1 MELSLLGG
9 GGARLGGVGLAR
21 LGVGLA
27 RLRVGLARLRGQG
40 SARSSSNLILTLLL
54 LLLAANL
61 PKVAIAAVPA
71 NASISRQVRQG
82 SNLVIP
88 DFPDAVFNLFL
99 ELEVPLAMGETNP
112 LFNLILDLFLINPMP
127 VRGMKFDQAIF
138 TRQEAFERMETSIA
152 RLGLDGESCV
162 LRLLCEVN
170 AKPPADAGLL
180 GDIINLVFRGDPYE
194 GVSSDKS
201 LRRDYRQA
209 QELGSRGDCWQLQR
223 GCPLSLFNMPFFHS
237 P

>member
-9 GGARLGGVGLAR
+9 GGTRLGGLGGLAR
-21 LGVGLA
+21 T
-27 RLRVGLARLRGQG
+27 
-40 SARSSSNLILTLLL
+40 SSSLLL
-54 LLLAANL
+54 PLLLIVANL
-61 PKVAIAAVPA
+61 SRVAIAAVPA

-82 SNLVIP
+82 GNLVIP

-138 TRQEAFERMETSIA
+138 TRQEAFERMESSIA

-201 LRRDYRQA
+201 LRREYRQA
-209 QELGSRGDCWQLQR
+209 QESGSRGVTA
-223 GCPLSLFNMPFFHS
+223 GSYKGVVLSPSSICLSSIVRDYCQKKLVH
-237 P
+237 